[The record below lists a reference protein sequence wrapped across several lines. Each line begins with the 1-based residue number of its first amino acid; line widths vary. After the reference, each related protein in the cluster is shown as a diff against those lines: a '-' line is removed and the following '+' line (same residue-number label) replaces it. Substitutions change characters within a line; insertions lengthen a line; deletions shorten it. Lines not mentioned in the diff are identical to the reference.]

1 MRDLIPHVT
10 VAICT
15 RRRAQLLVSTLRCL
29 LHQEY
34 SAQHYEV
41 LVVDN
46 DPRDEATAQVVRGF
60 QSQTVSVL
68 YHACLT
74 PGLSHARNA
83 AVAESRREVI
93 VFVDDDVVCEP
104 SWLRTLVA
112 PFAGDPDQR
121 IAAIGGEVIPVYSE
135 GVHRGGVQ
143 IYRPLRLRAQP
154 GPIQRRQMLMGA
166 NMAFRREAL
175 VEAGLF
181 DTRVGRNGS
190 ALLAGDENR
199 PVERLGKKGFE
210 IWFVP
215 NARVFHELPRV
226 RTSLTYAMRHGFD
239 SARSRVLNQ
248 TAALEEE
255 QRSAALFLYSRLTI
269 NTCKVPMLA
278 LQALLLILLLQ
289 RNALGPVLVR
299 LARTLGYQREIWRGL
314 FANNRGSKAR
324 DSVQLEVSP
333 ESLVSD
339 QPLAASA
346 FARRKSSAHISPATQ
361 PRLYTTP

>member
-1 MRDLIPHVT
+1 MRELIPHVT

-15 RRRAQLLVSTLRCL
+15 QRRPRLLASTLRCL
-29 LHQEY
+29 AHQEY
-34 SAQHYEV
+34 SAEHYEV

-46 DPRDEATAQVVRGF
+46 DPADETTAQVVREF
-60 QSQTVSVL
+60 QGQRVAVF

-83 AVAESRREVI
+83 AVAESGSELI

-121 IAAIGGEVIPVYSE
+121 IAAVGGEVIPVYSE

-154 GPIQRRQMLMGA
+154 GPIARRQMLMGA

-181 DTRVGRNGS
+181 DARVGRNGR

-199 PVERLGKKGFE
+199 PVERLRKKGFE

-215 NARVFHELPRV
+215 GARVFHELPRA

-239 SARSRVLNQ
+239 SARSRVRNQ
-248 TAALEEE
+248 TAALEDEH
-255 QRSAALFLYSRLTI
+255 RSCAAYVYSRLII
-269 NTCKVPMLA
+269 NTCKLPVLS
-278 LQALLLILLLQ
+278 LQAALLILLLQ

-299 LARTLGYQREIWRGL
+299 LARTVGYQREIWRCL
-314 FANNRGSKAR
+314 FADDRGSKTHDA
-324 DSVQLEVSP
+324 LPPKVSP
-333 ESLVSD
+333 ETVASD
-339 QPLAASA
+339 QPLTAPA
-346 FARRKSSAHISPATQ
+346 FPRRKSTAHISPATQ